1 MIKYFFFP
9 KCQFAE
15 IEAFYCNV
23 GAFTHISE
31 VPSSSVWGAELDS
44 PVICKCPWGIGVLS
58 AARSLQTQGSEARE
72 RLRRGQTTFPR
83 WQWGSALQAER
94 AERPLGEIQTDS
106 TRIVLCWTPR
116 TFLFCFRR
124 LAQDTAR
131 EQRGVSPETSAP
143 LFQRHFLQDHHALL
157 TVQRSVIPTS

>member
-1 MIKYFFFP
+1 MVKYFFFP

-23 GAFTHISE
+23 GAFTHISD

-44 PVICKCPWGIGVLS
+44 DVICKCPRGIAVLS
-58 AARSLQTQGSEARE
+58 AARSLQMQGSEARE
-72 RLRRGQTTFPR
+72 CLRCGQMTFPR

-94 AERPLGEIQTDS
+94 AEWPLGEIQTDS
-106 TRIVLCWTPR
+106 TRFVLCWTPR
-116 TFLFCFRR
+116 TFLFCFWC

-131 EQRGVSPETSAP
+131 EQLGISPEVSVP